1 MSNLRVEFATAQGVA
16 TAINGVNLS
25 VQAGQS
31 LGILGES
38 GSGKSVTARTIMG
51 LLDIPPARVVDGEI
65 LLDGEDL
72 LSISAKRRRQLT
84 GPKVSMVFQDALSAL
99 NPVHPV
105 GRQIGEL
112 YRVHRGMSRTAAK
125 KAAIEMMDRV
135 KIPAAA
141 SRVNDYPHQFS
152 GGMRQRIVI
161 AMALALGPE
170 LLIADE
176 PTTALDVT
184 VQAQILQL
192 LKEQQAENNMG
203 LILITHDIS
212 VVREVTDQVAVMY
225 AGRIIENGPTAQVLD
240 EPAHPYTKGLAESI
254 ASEELKGQ
262 LLPAIPGSPPDL
274 LALPAGCSFA
284 DRCRYVTEHCATT
297 AVPPLEQI
305 DHSATPPASTT
316 GRSKACH
323 SPKLNSASPPRAMN
337 RSWCCAGSNSTI
349 RSPAR
354 CPLGRARSSRP
365 GRGGSAGRRRPNPGR
380 DR

>member
-1 MSNLRVEFATAQGVA
+1 MIPTSQPQNHKLLSVSNLRVEFATAQGVA

-274 LALPAGCSFA
+274 LAL
-284 DRCRYVTEHCATT
+284 
-297 AVPPLEQI
+297 
-305 DHSATPPASTT
+305 
-316 GRSKACH
+316 
-323 SPKLNSASPPRAMN
+323 
-337 RSWCCAGSNSTI
+337 
-349 RSPAR
+349 
-354 CPLGRARSSRP
+354 SSVLH
-365 GRGGSAGRRRPNPGR
+365 
-380 DR
+380 

>member
-1 MSNLRVEFATAQGVA
+1 MCTAHEAAKPLLEIKDLRVEFATRQGVA
-16 TAINGVNLS
+16 TAINGVDLLL
-25 VQAGQS
+25 QRGRA

-51 LLDIPPARVVDGEI
+51 LLDTPPAKVTGGQI

-72 LSISAKRRRQLT
+72 LSVTPKRRRELNAAN
-84 GPKVSMVFQDALSAL
+84 VAMVFQDALSAL

-112 YRVHRGMSRTAAK
+112 YRVHRGYSRAEAK

-135 KIPAAA
+135 RIPAAA

-161 AMALALGPE
+161 AMALALDPQ

-184 VQAQILQL
+184 VQAQILEL
-192 LKEQQAENNMG
+192 LTEQQVENNMG

-225 AGRIIENGPTAQVLD
+225 AGRIVENGPTAQVLS
-240 EPAHPYTKGLAESI
+240 EPAHPYTRGLASSV

-274 LALPAGCSFA
+274 LNLPAGCAFA
-284 DRCRYVTEHCATT
+284 
-297 AVPPLEQI
+297 
-305 DHSATPPASTT
+305 
-316 GRSKACH
+316 G
-323 SPKLNSASPPRAMN
+323 
-337 RSWCCAGSNSTI
+337 
-349 RSPAR
+349 R
-354 CPLGRARSSRP
+354 CPLANQQCATEVPELDEIAAQRHTACFNSQEVL
-365 GRGGSAGRRRPNPGR
+365 AHA
-380 DR
+380 

>member
-1 MSNLRVEFATAQGVA
+1 MRQPHHAPRPLLEIRDLRVQFATPQGTA
-16 TAINGVNLS
+16 TAINGVDL
-25 VQAGQS
+25 QLAAGQC

-51 LLDIPPARVVDGEI
+51 LLDTPPARVAGGEI
-65 LLDGEDL
+65 LLNGEDL
-72 LSISAKRRRQLT
+72 LSIGAKRRRQLT
-84 GPKVSMVFQDALSAL
+84 GPCMSMVFQDALSAL

-112 YRVHRGMSRTAAK
+112 FRVHRGYSRKAAK
-125 KAAIEMMDRV
+125 AAAIEMMDRV
-135 KIPAAA
+135 RIPAAA

-184 VQAQILQL
+184 VQAQILEL

-225 AGRIIENGPTAQVLD
+225 AGRIIEQGPTAQVLSA
-240 EPAHPYTKGLAESI
+240 PRHPYTRGLAESV
-254 ASEELKGQ
+254 ASEALKGHR
-262 LLPAIPGSPPDL
+262 LPAIPGSPPDL
-274 LALPAGCSFA
+274 LNIPVGCSFA
-284 DRCRYVTEHCATT
+284 NRCFLADEACTA
-297 AVPPLEQI
+297 AVPALEAI
-305 DHSATPPASTT
+305 
-316 GRSKACH
+316 
-323 SPKLNSASPPRAMN
+323 
-337 RSWCCAGSNSTI
+337 
-349 RSPAR
+349 
-354 CPLGRARSSRP
+354 
-365 GRGGSAGRRRPNPGR
+365 SAGRQSACFHSQEVPSHAAYSH
-380 DR
+380 

>member
-1 MSNLRVEFATAQGVA
+1 MMIPTSQPQNHKLLSVSNLRVEFATAQGVA

-51 LLDIPPARVVDGEI
+51 LLDTPPARVVDGEI

-262 LLPAIPGSPPDL
+262 LLPAIPGSPPNL

-284 DRCRYVTEHCATT
+284 DRCRYVTEHCTT

-305 DHSATPPASTT
+305 DPQRHT
-316 GRSKACH
+316 ACFNYREVESLVTH
-323 SPKLNSASPPRAMN
+323 RN
-337 RSWCCAGSNSTI
+337 
-349 RSPAR
+349 
-354 CPLGRARSSRP
+354 
-365 GRGGSAGRRRPNPGR
+365 
-380 DR
+380 